1 MIRLFGYQ
9 VSWSQLA
16 WFGHRASGLGV
27 LLYLFMHVVETST
40 VLLGPDVYNVAV
52 GLFRNLPARLGEILL
67 MAALVYHALNG
78 LRVIA
83 MDFWPRLTAYY
94 RPLTYGVIVATVA
107 AMIPLGIIMI
117 TPYAPWHSV

>member
-83 MDFWPRLTAYY
+83 MDFWPRLTVYY
-94 RPLTYGVIVATVA
+94 RPLTYGVIVATVV

-117 TPYAPWHSV
+117 TPFAPWHSV

>member
-1 MIRLFGYQ
+1 MIALFGYRI
-9 VSWSQLA
+9 SWSQLA

-40 VLLGPDVYNVAV
+40 VLFGPEVYNAAV
-52 GLFRNLPARLGEILL
+52 GIFRNLPARLGEIVL

-83 MDFWPRLTAYY
+83 MDLWPGLTVYY
-94 RPLTYGVIVATVA
+94 RPITYGVIAATVV
-107 AMIPLGIIMI
+107 AMVPLSILMI
-117 TPYAPWHSV
+117 TPYAPWNPA

>member
-83 MDFWPRLTAYY
+83 MDFWPRLTIYY